1 MVRPYPGAMMCATSL
16 PDAPSG
22 RERHPWEG
30 QYPTGVAWDVDIPPR
45 RIDSLLDQPAALHPD
60 RACLD
65 FLGKRYSYGQVA
77 TLVARAAHGFRTL
90 GVGPGVKV
98 ALLLPNSPYAVVSY
112 FAVLKAGGTVVNCNP
127 LSAAS
132 EFVGQVADAEA
143 EIIVTLDVSVLY
155 EKVAPALAGTTVRHV
170 IVCPMADALTF
181 LKAALFRI
189 GHWRERARVPKDNRH
204 LFFGQLIAR
213 EPLGLVSE
221 VKPGEDV
228 AVIQYT
234 GGTTGDPK
242 GVMLTHE
249 NVYANTRQIT
259 LWFTQARPGSE
270 RVLAILPFSHS
281 FGMTAVMNF
290 ALSLS
295 SEMVILPRF
304 DLAEMLETIERR
316 RVTMLIGVPTLFH
329 AINDFPKLAKYDLSS
344 LKVAVSGGDTLPL
357 DVQQRFVSLTGC
369 ELAEGY
375 GLTECAPVVTCSNP
389 LAGIARPGSC
399 GLPLPRTVVE
409 IVSIED
415 ERTPLPPG
423 EVGEICVRGPQV
435 MAGYWKQPMA
445 TRGCMESGRLHTGD
459 VGRMD
464 EDGYLYFVDRLKEVI
479 VVHGYKVY
487 PRLVEEAI
495 RAHPAVAEA
504 AVVGVADEIR
514 GHVPKAY
521 VVCRAGAA
529 LTAKTLHD
537 FLSRRLSP
545 TVMPREIEFRQFLPK
560 SFAGKILKRSLTDG

>member
-1 MVRPYPGAMMCATSL
+1 MCATSF
-16 PDAPSG
+16 PDAPDG
-22 RERHPWEG
+22 REPHPWEG
-30 QYPTGVAWDVDIPPR
+30 QYPVGVAWDSDIPPQ
-45 RIDSLLDQPAALHPD
+45 RIDSLLDQAAAQHPD
-60 RACLD
+60 RACMD
-65 FLGKRYSYGQVA
+65 FLGKRYSYGQIA

-90 GVGPGVKV
+90 GVGLGVKV
-98 ALLLPNSPYAVVSY
+98 AILLPNSPYAVISY

-127 LSAAS
+127 LCAAP
-132 EFVGQVADAEA
+132 EFVRQVADAEA
-143 EIIVTLDVSVLY
+143 GIIVTLDVSALY
-155 EKVAPALAGTTVRHV
+155 EKVAAALEETTVRHV

-181 LKAALFRI
+181 LKATLFRI
-189 GHWRERARVPKDNRH
+189 AHWRERARVPKDNRH
-204 LFFGQLIAR
+204 LFFDELIAR
-213 EPLGLVSE
+213 EPLGLVNE
-221 VKPGEDV
+221 ANPERDV

-242 GVMLTHE
+242 GVMLTHQ

-259 LWFTQARPGSE
+259 LWFTQAKPDAE

-295 SEMVILPRF
+295 AEMVILPRF
-304 DLAEMLETIERR
+304 DLTEMLDTIDRR

-329 AINDFPKLAKYDLSS
+329 AINEFPELSRYALSS
-344 LKVAVSGGDTLPL
+344 LRVAVSGGDTLPL
-357 DVQQRFVSLTGC
+357 AVQQRFVSLTGC
-369 ELAEGY
+369 DLAEGY

-415 ERTPLPPG
+415 HETALPSG

-435 MAGYWKQPMA
+435 MLGYWKQPMA
-445 TRGCMESGRLHTGD
+445 TQGCMTSGRLHTGD

-464 EDGYLYFVDRLKEVI
+464 GDGYLYFVDRLKEVI

-504 AVVGVADEIR
+504 AVVGIADETR

-521 VVCRAGAA
+521 VVCRAGA
-529 LTAKTLHD
+529 TLSAETLLG
-537 FLSRRLSP
+537 FLSGHLSP
-545 TVMPREIEFRQFLPK
+545 IALPREIEFREALPK
-560 SFAGKILKRSLTDG
+560 SIAGKILKRSLTGG

>member
-1 MVRPYPGAMMCATSL
+1 MCATSL
-16 PDAPSG
+16 PDAPG
-22 RERHPWEG
+22 AREPYPWEA
-30 QYPTGVAWDVDIPPR
+30 QYPTGVAWDADIPCR
-45 RIDSLLDQPAALHPD
+45 RIESLLDEAAAQHPN

-65 FLGKRYSYGQVA
+65 FLGKGYNYGQIA
-77 TLVARAAHGFRTL
+77 TLVARAAHGFRKL
-90 GVGPGVKV
+90 GVRPGVKV
-98 ALLLPNSPYAVVSY
+98 ALLLPNSPYAVISY

-127 LSAAS
+127 LSAAP
-132 EFVGQVADAEA
+132 EFIGQVADAEA

-155 EKVAPALAGTTVRHV
+155 EKVAAALVETTIRHV
-170 IVCPMADALTF
+170 IICPMADALTF
-181 LKAALFRI
+181 LKATMFRI
-189 GHWRERARVPKDNRH
+189 GHWRQRAHVPRDSRH
-204 LFFGQLIAR
+204 LLINELIAQ
-213 EPLGLVSE
+213 EPLAPVNGVN
-221 VKPGEDV
+221 PGQEV

-259 LWFTQARPGSE
+259 LWFTQARPDAE

-295 SEMVILPRF
+295 AELVILPRF
-304 DLAEMLETIERR
+304 DLTEMLDTIDRR

-329 AINDFPKLAKYDLSS
+329 AINEFPKLARYDLSS

-357 DVQQRFVSLTGC
+357 AVQQRFVSLTGC

-399 GLPLPRTVVE
+399 GLPVPRTIVE
-409 IVSIED
+409 IVSID
-415 ERTPLPPG
+415 DQKTVLPSG
-423 EVGEICVRGPQV
+423 ELGEICVRGPQV
-435 MAGYWKQPMA
+435 MLGYWKQPMA
-445 TRGCMESGRLHTGD
+445 TRDCMPSGRLRTGD

-464 EDGYLYFVDRLKEVI
+464 EDGYLYFADRLKEVI

-487 PRLVEEAI
+487 PRLVEDAI

-514 GHVPKAY
+514 GHAPKAY
-521 VVCRAGAA
+521 VVCREDGA
-529 LTAKTLHD
+529 LTAETLRS
-537 FLSRRLSP
+537 FLSHHLSP
-545 TVMPREIEFRQFLPK
+545 AEVPREIEFRQVLPK
-560 SFAGKILKRSLTDG
+560 STAGKILKRSLTSD